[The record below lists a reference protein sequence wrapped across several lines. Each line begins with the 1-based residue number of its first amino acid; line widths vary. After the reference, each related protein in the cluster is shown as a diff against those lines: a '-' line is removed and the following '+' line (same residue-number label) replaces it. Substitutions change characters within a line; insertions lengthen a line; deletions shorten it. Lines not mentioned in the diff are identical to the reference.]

1 MKMISFAVK
10 KGGVGK
16 TTLCKNIA
24 YKLAKDNKKVLVI
37 DLDPQAT
44 LSTQFVSK
52 DVDQEKT
59 IVKLITAISLIPITK
74 VIQKSKFNN
83 LDIIIGGEHLNKS
96 STLINTLFGDKDKY
110 LISDAIYSTNKDVL
124 DVYDYVLIDYPPT
137 IQELA
142 LNFLI
147 LSDLVIIPINS
158 GSGSFKGLVDLKNT
172 LNQICR
178 QENRE
183 VPPIKI
189 VFNNIKD
196 NENTSFIFN
205 WLKDET
211 LDKFLSN
218 NIIKNSDIFIKT
230 ENDLDSIWD
239 NKYYW
244 RQKQAYEEL
253 IKEII

>member
-1 MKMISFAVK
+1 M
-10 KGGVGK
+10 
-16 TTLCKNIA
+16 
-24 YKLAKDNKKVLVI
+24 
-37 DLDPQAT
+37 
-44 LSTQFVSK
+44 
-52 DVDQEKT
+52 
-59 IVKLITAISLIPITK
+59 
-74 VIQKSKFNN
+74 
-83 LDIIIGGEHLNKS
+83 
-96 STLINTLFGDKDKY
+96 
-110 LISDAIYSTNKDVL
+110 
-124 DVYDYVLIDYPPT
+124 
-137 IQELA
+137 
-142 LNFLI
+142 
-147 LSDLVIIPINS
+147 SDLVIIPINS

-178 QENRE
+178 QENRD

-211 LDKFLSN
+211 LDKNLSN

-244 RQKQAYEEL
+244 RQKQVYEEL